1 MQLLVI
7 SAVSARIAE
16 AIIAATDAAILTVA
30 VSTAATELPEKE
42 VASNYV
48 NA

>member
-1 MQLLVI
+1 LLLLAI
-7 SAVSARIAE
+7 TATAEIAE
-16 AIIAATDAAILTVA
+16 TTAVTDVAMATAVA
-30 VSTAATELPEKE
+30 STAATELPEKE

>member
-1 MQLLVI
+1 VI
-7 SAVSARIAE
+7 SVAIVETAE
-16 AIIAATDAAILTVA
+16 VTIAATDAAILTVA
-30 VSTAATELPEKE
+30 VSTAATEPPEKE